1 MKVELGKLLSSDRC
15 QNTGQG
21 IRDPSEVLEMLCI
34 FIWAVGTQ
42 IYDYKNLAVFIFEIC
57 AFTVCSSSIKNL
69 FFFQ

>member
-1 MKVELGKLLSSDRC
+1 MSHKRHDSNYMKVELGKLLSSDRC

-42 IYDYKNLAVFIFEIC
+42 IYDYVRI
-57 AFTVCSSSIKNL
+57 
-69 FFFQ
+69 